1 MFGISELLL
10 NLQDRNLEM
19 VMGLFV
25 LALLLAVLTYRRTF
39 PPLGKRK
46 KTLLLTLRI
55 LALFSLFLVLSEP
68 VLTIARKQVQRPL
81 VALLLDTSRSM
92 NLKATEIRRIDELQN
107 LLTDEVFADI
117 SSQAE
122 LRTYGFADSVLPL
135 DIEERFPDSLGPS
148 TALGEALISVERKLK
163 GENVVAVVVL
173 SDGANNLGED
183 PLLVA
188 RSTDVPIYTCGLGD
202 YKPVKDLSI
211 ERIVYNQI
219 GYVGDQIP
227 IQVDISHTGFDDSKI
242 QIALKE
248 EKNTLAQQNSKL
260 GKSGATQTVELNI
273 TPEKAGLHSF
283 SLVLP
288 VLDGE
293 SVEENNRRSFTIKVL
308 KGKIKI
314 LLVSGSLNWEY
325 TFLKRALE
333 KDKNIELEI
342 LVYGKRR
349 QPVVGRFPQGEGRL
363 GSFDILV
370 LVDPPR
376 FIFAKHKKE
385 IEDFVFKKGGAALF
399 LLGKEF
405 VDTRGFTEASSLL
418 PFDPQGSGMDY
429 SSANL
434 TLKLTEE
441 GKLHPVTRLAEN
453 SEENEKTWS
462 DLPPFLGVAVFGPVT
477 KDATSLAGFRTPQNP
492 PSFSPGIAVR
502 NYGKGKVMAT
512 TVAPFWRWDFL
523 LRGIGKDNQAYQ
535 TFWNNSI
542 RWLVVREDMDLIN
555 FFTDKKI
562 YMGGERITLKARI
575 FDQNYEKMR
584 DASVMAIVRGEASRG
599 EAPAD
604 SEVVNLALDDL
615 GDYTATLRALPPGNY
630 SFEGKVFRDSKE
642 IGSKAGEFLVEE
654 YSVEDSDL
662 KTNFDLLKRIAEVSG
677 GRYYEKEEI
686 ENLANDLDLV
696 EKEEQKTREIPLW
709 NHPLLLAIFV
719 LCLSIEW
726 AIRKRSQ
733 LL

>member
-1 MFGISELLL
+1 MFGISKLLL
-10 NLQDRNLEM
+10 NLQDRNLE
-19 VMGLFV
+19 VVIGLFV
-25 LALLLAVLTYRRTF
+25 LALLLAILTYRRTF
-39 PPLGKRK
+39 PPLSKRK
-46 KTLLLTLRI
+46 KNLLLGLRI

-68 VLTIARKQVQRPL
+68 VLTIARKHVHRPL
-81 VALLLDTSRSM
+81 VALLLDASRSM
-92 NLKATEIRRIDELQN
+92 NLKGTEIRRIDELQN
-107 LLTDEVFADI
+107 LLAREVFADV

-135 DIEERFPDSLGPS
+135 DTEERFPDSLGPS
-148 TALGEALISVERKLK
+148 TALGEAIRSVEQKLK
-163 GENVVAVVVL
+163 GENLVAMVIL

-183 PLLVA
+183 PVLVA
-188 RSTDVPIYTCGLGD
+188 RSTDFPIYACGVGD

-211 ERIVYNQI
+211 ERIVYNEI

-242 QIALKE
+242 QVALKE
-248 EKNTLAQQNSKL
+248 NKNTLARKNLSL

-273 TPEKAGLHSF
+273 TPEKAGLHRY
-283 SLVLP
+283 SLTLP
-288 VLDGE
+288 TLDGE
-293 SVEENNRRSFTIKVL
+293 SVSENNRRSFTIKVL
-308 KGKIKI
+308 KSKIKI
-314 LLVSGSLNWEY
+314 LLVSGSLNWEF
-325 TFLKRALE
+325 TFLKKALG
-333 KDKNIELEI
+333 KDENVELET
-342 LVYGKRR
+342 LVYGKRG

-363 GSFDILV
+363 SSFDILV
-370 LVDPPR
+370 FVDPPR

-385 IEDFVFKKGGAALF
+385 IEDFVFSRGGSVLF
-399 LLGKEF
+399 FLGKEF
-405 VDTRGFTEASSLL
+405 MDSHGFMEAFSLL
-418 PFDPQGSGMDY
+418 PFDPAGRKIAY
-429 SSANL
+429 SSASL

-453 SEENEKTWS
+453 LEENEKTWS
-462 DLPPFLGVAVFGPVT
+462 DLPPFLGVAILGPVT
-477 KDATSLAGFRTPQNP
+477 KDATSLAGFRNPQNP
-492 PSFSPGIAVR
+492 DSFSPGMAVR
-502 NYGKGKVMAT
+502 NYGKGKVMAI
-512 TVAPFWRWDFL
+512 TVTPFWRWDFL
-523 LRGIGKDNQAYQ
+523 LWGIGKDNQSYQ

-575 FDQNYEKMR
+575 FDENYQKIG
-584 DASVMAIVRGEASRG
+584 DASVMANIKAEAS
-599 EAPAD
+599 AD
-604 SEVVNLALDDL
+604 SEIVNLGLDDL
-615 GDYTATLRALPPGNY
+615 GEYTATLRALPPGKY
-630 SFEGKVFRDSKE
+630 SFEGRVFRDSKE
-642 IGSKAGEFLVEE
+642 IGTKKGEFLVEE

-696 EKEEQKTREIPLW
+696 EKEEQKTKEIPLW
-709 NHPLLLAIFV
+709 NHPLLLAVFV